1 VIFVTGTKRSGTSMW
16 MQALV
21 AAGFPAIG
29 SAFPANWQ
37 GKLKRHNPR
46 GFYES
51 MFRNGVNF
59 ETNPHPETG
68 VFLFPEQVER
78 HVVKTFPGGLVR
90 TDYSFIHKVVAT
102 IRDWR
107 SYDQSVR
114 ALVADDRPDLLAP
127 KLPPWLEWW
136 LENYTLIR
144 DVAIRKHAVVMTSYD
159 AVLRDPERA
168 VGPVVD
174 WLGGGDRTAA
184 ISAIDPALHRS
195 TAQAQEA
202 PAPEIV
208 AVFDS
213 LYDAIDRT
221 STVSPEL
228 AERMNATQVRIVTEY
243 REVLEAAD

>member
-1 VIFVTGTKRSGTSMW
+1 MW

-21 AAGFPAIG
+21 AAGFPTIG
-29 SAFPANWQ
+29 SAFPSNWQ
-37 GKLKRHNPR
+37 DTLHRHNPR

-68 VFLFPEQVER
+68 VFLFPDQVQR
-78 HVVKTFPGGLVR
+78 HVVKTFPGGLNR
-90 TDYSFIHKVVAT
+90 TDYSFIHRVVAT

-114 ALVADDRPDLLAP
+114 ALVADDRPDLPGP

-159 AVLRDPERA
+159 AVLRDPEKTI
-168 VGPVVD
+168 GGVVD
-174 WLGGGDRTAA
+174 WLGGGDRGAA
-184 ISAIDPALHRS
+184 IAAIDPSLHRS
-195 TAQAQEA
+195 VPEAQQGPED
-202 PAPEIV
+202 EIV
-208 AVFDS
+208 EVFDA
-213 LYDAIDRT
+213 LYTAIDT
-221 STVSPEL
+221 SRTVSAEL
-228 AERMNATQVRIVTEY
+228 AERMNATQVRIVTQY
-243 REVLEAAD
+243 RALLEAAPG